1 MTKLAGLLIAA
12 MLAAL
17 PMTAAG
23 QGKDRDSAAEAT
35 ISQAFSAIQA
45 GDPARALATVEPVVA
60 SFDKEFSGEKRH
72 IFCSQTAEQDGYYM
86 TTADGG
92 ADNVRLVTVTWCNAL
107 YVKAFALVDLDR
119 LDDAQS
125 AFERLVAFAP
135 KHSRYLNELAYVLLK
150 KKEWQHSIDA
160 YRNAEAAATFTP
172 QRRDYERCV
181 SFRGIGYDLVEL
193 GRLDDAEAAYRKCG
207 DHPGRTQV
215 AGRDRIY
222 QGTAQEDDLRQLS
235 WCGSAWRCPWRS
247 TR

>member
-1 MTKLAGLLIAA
+1 MTKMAGLLIAA

-17 PMTAAG
+17 PMAAAG

-35 ISQAFSAIQA
+35 IVQAFSAIQA
-45 GDPARALATVEPVVA
+45 GDPARALAMVEPVVA

-92 ADNVRLVTVTWCNAL
+92 ADNARLVTVSWCNAL

-125 AFERLVAFAP
+125 AFERLVAYAP

-150 KKEWQHSIDA
+150 KKEWQHSIDT
-160 YRNAEAAATFTP
+160 YKSAEAAATFTP

-181 SFRGIGYDLVEL
+181 AFRGIGFDLVEL
-193 GRLDDAEAAYRKCG
+193 GRLDDAEAAYRKCLAIIPDEPKSLG
-207 DHPGRTQV
+207 EIQYIKEQRKKT
-215 AGRDRIY
+215 
-222 QGTAQEDDLRQLS
+222 T
-235 WCGSAWRCPWRS
+235 
-247 TR
+247 

>member
-1 MTKLAGLLIAA
+1 MTKMTGLLIAA

-17 PMTAAG
+17 PMAAVG

-107 YVKAFALVDLDR
+107 YVKAFALVDLGR

-172 QRRDYERCV
+172 ARRDYERCV

-193 GRLDDAEAAYRKCG
+193 GRLDDAEAAYRKCLAIIPDEPKSLG
-207 DHPGRTQV
+207 EIEYIKEQRKKT
-215 AGRDRIY
+215 
-222 QGTAQEDDLRQLS
+222 T
-235 WCGSAWRCPWRS
+235 
-247 TR
+247 

>member
-1 MTKLAGLLIAA
+1 MTKMAGLLIAA

-17 PMTAAG
+17 PMAAAG

-35 ISQAFSAIQA
+35 IVQAFSAIQA
-45 GDPARALATVEPVVA
+45 GDPARALAMVEPVVA

-92 ADNVRLVTVTWCNAL
+92 ADNARLVTVSWCNAL

-125 AFERLVAFAP
+125 AFERLVAYAP

-150 KKEWQHSIDA
+150 KKEWQHSIDT
-160 YRNAEAAATFTP
+160 YRSAEAAATFTP

-181 SFRGIGYDLVEL
+181 AFRGIGFDLVEL
-193 GRLDDAEAAYRKCG
+193 GRLDDAEASYRKCLAIIPDEPKSLG
-207 DHPGRTQV
+207 EIQYIKEQRKKT
-215 AGRDRIY
+215 
-222 QGTAQEDDLRQLS
+222 T
-235 WCGSAWRCPWRS
+235 
-247 TR
+247 